1 MAWKKSRKGKRKGRK
16 CLVKEIRLYK
26 KWLCFKKKTYLCP
39 SISYKIELQNDR

>member
-1 MAWKKSRKGKRKGRK
+1 MGKVREKEGGKRRK